1 VVPTA
6 ARLHSTFDDV
16 LKIAVLRGGGLGDLL
31 FALPAVD
38 ALAAAYP
45 QAEIVLLGTSLHA
58 ALLGDRPG
66 PVARV
71 EVLPHTRGVNSSDDA
86 TDEIATASFLHRMS
100 DERFDLACQLHGG
113 GRFSNPFVRAVNAR
127 HSVGT
132 ATPDAVLLDRTL
144 PYLYYQHEVVR
155 WLETVSLAGAVP
167 VRAEPHITVTSDE
180 RARGRGL
187 VGSSLDGLMVIH
199 PGATDPRRRWP
210 AENFAEV
217 ARRAAVDGM
226 RVVLVGDGADA
237 DLADRIAQDAARA
250 ADSSAPAAGG
260 AILSLAGRLSLSE
273 LAGVL
278 SGADVFV
285 GNDSGPRHLAQ
296 AVGAPTV
303 SIYWVGNLIN
313 GGPLSR
319 AEHRVQ
325 LSWTT
330 HCPVCKRDATQ
341 VGWTAER
348 CEHDVSFV
356 QSVPVDAVYDD
367 VVAHRAGRGPA
378 PVVRARTAPLPG
390 R

>member
-1 VVPTA
+1 MVLTA
-6 ARLHSTFDDV
+6 ARSHAAFDEV
-16 LKIAVLRGGGLGDLL
+16 LKIAVLRGGGLGDLI
-31 FALPAVD
+31 FALPAIE
-38 ALAAAYP
+38 ALAVAYP
-45 QAEIVLLGTSLHA
+45 QAEIVLLGTRMHER
-58 ALLGDRPG
+58 LLSDRPG

-71 EVLPHTRGVNSSDDA
+71 EVLPHTRGVNSGDDA
-86 TDEIATASFLHRMS
+86 TDEIATASFLRRMS
-100 DERFDLACQLHGG
+100 NERFDLACQLHGG
-113 GRFSNPFVRAVNAR
+113 GRYSNPFVRALKAR

-155 WLETVSLAGAVP
+155 WLETVSLAGAAP
-167 VRAEPHITVTSDE
+167 IHGEPHITVTADE
-180 RARGRGL
+180 RARARAL

-210 AENFAEV
+210 AEHFAEV
-217 ARRAAVDGM
+217 ARRAAIDGM

-237 DLADRIAQDAARA
+237 ELASRIAEDAAHA
-250 ADSSAPAAGG
+250 ADASAPAAGG

-278 SGADVFV
+278 AGADVFV

-296 AVGAPTV
+296 AVGAPTASV
-303 SIYWVGNLIN
+303 FWVGNLIN

-330 HCPVCKRDATQ
+330 HCPVCGRDATQ

-356 QSVPVDAVYDD
+356 GDVPVEAVYDD
-367 VVAHRAGRGPA
+367 IVALREGRATA
-378 PVVRARTAPLPG
+378 PIVRARTAPPRG